1 MAELGPKWE
10 PKREPKWE
18 PKALQD
24 AFRSPRGFKRLPGT
38 HVGSILEPIGLHSDS
53 MLGSFLY
60 NVGLFANEQTCI
72 LVQLQAVL
80 FYFYFR
86 HAVCEVAGFGGA
98 CPL

>member
-1 MAELGPKWE
+1 MAELGPKRE

-24 AFRSPRGFKRLPGT
+24 AFRRPRGSKRLPGS

-53 MLGSFLY
+53 MFGMFLY
-60 NVGLFANEQTCI
+60 NVGLFANQRTCI

>member
-1 MAELGPKWE
+1 MGAKSAPRCLQE
-10 PKREPKWE
+10 PKRFQEAAREPFWINFG
-18 PKALQD
+18 AH
-24 AFRSPRGFKRLPGT
+24 LP
-38 HVGSILEPIGLHSDS
+38 ILGC
-53 MLGSFLY
+53 FLY
-60 NVGLFANEQTCI
+60 NVGLFANQRTCI